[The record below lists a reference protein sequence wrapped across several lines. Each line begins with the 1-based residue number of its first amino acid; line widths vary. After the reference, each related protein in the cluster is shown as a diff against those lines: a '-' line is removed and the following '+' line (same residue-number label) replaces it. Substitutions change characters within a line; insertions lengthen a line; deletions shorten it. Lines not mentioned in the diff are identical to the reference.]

1 MFDELSTNRMS
12 CDSKNH
18 HMHTQTRLGQ
28 SWQLG
33 IAVLLTLVGVVAE
46 VGARTE
52 AQSQVVPDNTL
63 GTEGS
68 VVTPNVE
75 INRLNS
81 DRIDGGAIKGTNL
94 FHSFQDFNVGEGKG
108 VYFTN
113 PQGIENILGRV
124 TGANRSEI
132 LGTLG
137 VLGNANLFLLNP
149 NGIVFGKNASLDVQG
164 SFFATTA
171 EAIALGK
178 QGDFSATK
186 PQQSSLLSVSPGAEF
201 FNQAASQ
208 PGNII
213 NRGNLSAGKD
223 LTLAG
228 GNLDLQ
234 GQLYAGENLTLQ
246 ATDTLKI
253 RDSQASPF
261 LARSGGNLA
270 IVGNQALDI
279 LALSHPTQTSF
290 VSGGNLS
297 LIGDGMISLDAR
309 FSSGGSFSIQNLSGG
324 LANFVSKYDPIIS
337 SNGDVDVAANYT
349 GASLLVESKG
359 NIRFGGDINIT
370 SPDTSA
376 LPAGQDTATLSKST
390 ALIMRSGQNTLAYG
404 GANPGV
410 PTSSSGSV
418 PVGITLNG
426 NVTLQPFNGSGGI
439 VSLSAA
445 LGDVRTQL
453 ISINGTQNRDFITLS
468 NEGQI
473 NLEATNGNIITGDLF
488 SFSRSGDGI
497 AGRGGAIN
505 LTANGSITTEQLN
518 SSSFSESGGAS
529 QGGAISTLR

>member
-1 MFDELSTNRMS
+1 MFDDLSTNRMN
-12 CDSKNH
+12 CDSNH

-33 IAVLLTLVGVVAE
+33 IAVLLTVVGVVAQ
-46 VGARTE
+46 VGRTQ

-68 VVTPNVE
+68 IVTPNVE
-75 INRLNS
+75 INGLNS
-81 DRIDGGAIKGTNL
+81 AQIDGGAIKGTNL

-149 NGIVFGKNASLDVQG
+149 NGIIFGKNASLDVQG

-171 EAIALGK
+171 PIALGK

-186 PQQSSLLSVSPGAEF
+186 PQQSSLLSVSPGALF

-208 PGNII
+208 QGNII

-246 ATDTLKI
+246 ATDTLKV
-253 RDSQASPF
+253 RDTQASPF

-279 LALSHPTQTSF
+279 QALNHPTQTSF

-297 LIGDGMISLDAR
+297 LISDGMISGDAR
-309 FSSGGSFSIQNLSGG
+309 FSSGGSFSIENLSGG
-324 LANFVSKYDPIIS
+324 VANFVSLYDP
-337 SNGDVDVAANYT
+337 
-349 GASLLVESKG
+349 
-359 NIRFGGDINIT
+359 
-370 SPDTSA
+370 
-376 LPAGQDTATLSKST
+376 
-390 ALIMRSGQNTLAYG
+390 
-404 GANPGV
+404 
-410 PTSSSGSV
+410 
-418 PVGITLNG
+418 
-426 NVTLQPFNGSGGI
+426 
-439 VSLSAA
+439 
-445 LGDVRTQL
+445 
-453 ISINGTQNRDFITLS
+453 
-468 NEGQI
+468 
-473 NLEATNGNIITGDLF
+473 
-488 SFSRSGDGI
+488 
-497 AGRGGAIN
+497 
-505 LTANGSITTEQLN
+505 
-518 SSSFSESGGAS
+518 
-529 QGGAISTLR
+529 STLR